1 MRFVHRAVSAWCVLL
16 ATVIVVGSPLS
27 AAGQGK
33 AKPANATAQC
43 KDGSYST
50 AKTQRGACS
59 QHGGVA
65 TWYGDAKDDANAA
78 GKDAKVAG
86 KDLGKAAKD
95 AGKAV
100 KKESKAV
107 GGATEE
113 GAKTVAKDTK
123 TAAKD
128 VNAAAAGKTQTPPA
142 DAPANATAQC
152 NDGTYSFAK
161 QHRGACS
168 GHKGVKAWFK

>member
-65 TWYGDAKDDANAA
+65 TWYGDANAA

-107 GGATEE
+107 GGATTE